1 MKVIEGAEEFFLAGS
16 NGQGVLLIHGYTGTP
31 AEMRLL
37 GEHLQREGY
46 TVLGVR
52 LPGHGTVPQELNE
65 TSWQEWYAEVEQGFY
80 RLQQQCSKV
89 MVAGLSMGGLLAMV
103 AAVRLPA
110 AKAVFMA
117 APIFVQDWRAPLLPL
132 LKYFIHYLKKKKR
145 NYFTAE
151 KYNIAYNVMPVKPLS
166 SLFAL
171 TKFCKEEI
179 LPQITIPCLV
189 MQSTVEHT
197 VKPSSAS
204 YIYEHLGSRDKY
216 LVWYKR
222 SGHILTLDVER
233 EDVFKTIS
241 EFFRSEQNEQRII
254 E

>member
-1 MKVIEGAEEFFLAGS
+1 MKVIEGAEEFFLAGE

-52 LPGHGTVPQELNE
+52 LPGHGTEPWALNE
-65 TSWQEWYAEVEQGFY
+65 VRWPDWYDEVEQGFY
-80 RLQQQCSKV
+80 RLQKFCSKV

-103 AAVRLPA
+103 AAARLPV
-110 AKAVFMA
+110 AKAVFLA
-117 APIFVQDWRAPLLPL
+117 APVYVQDWRAPLLPL

-145 NYFTAE
+145 NYFTAD
-151 KYNIAYNVMPVKPLS
+151 KYNLAYNVMPVKPLS

-171 TKFCKEEI
+171 TELCKKEI
-179 LPQITIPCLV
+179 LPQITIPCLI

-204 YIYEHLGSRDKY
+204 YIYEHLGSSRKE
-216 LVWYKR
+216 LVWYHR
-222 SGHILTLDVER
+222 SGHIMTLDVER
-233 EDVFKTIS
+233 EDIFQKIS
-241 EFFRSEQNEQRII
+241 EFFRSE
-254 E
+254 

>member
-16 NGQGVLLIHGYTGTP
+16 NGRGVLLIHGYTGTP

-37 GEHLQREGY
+37 GEHLQQEGY

-52 LPGHGTVPQELNE
+52 LPGHGTEPWALNE
-65 TSWQEWYAEVEQGFY
+65 IQWPDWYDEVAKGFY
-80 RLQQQCSKV
+80 RLQQCCSEV
-89 MVAGLSMGGLLAMV
+89 MVAGLSMGALLAMV
-103 AAVRLPA
+103 AAARLPVS
-110 AKAVFMA
+110 KAVFMA
-117 APIFVQDWRAPLLPL
+117 APIFVQDWRAPLLPF

-151 KYNIAYNVMPVKPLS
+151 KYNLAYNVMPVKPLS

-171 TKFCKEEI
+171 TALCKKKI
-179 LPQITIPCLV
+179 LPQITIPCLI

-204 YIYEHLGSRDKY
+204 YIYEHLGSKY
-216 LVWYKR
+216 KKLVWYHR

-233 EDVFKTIS
+233 EDIFQKIS
-241 EFFRSEQNEQRII
+241 EFFRSEQDE
-254 E
+254 